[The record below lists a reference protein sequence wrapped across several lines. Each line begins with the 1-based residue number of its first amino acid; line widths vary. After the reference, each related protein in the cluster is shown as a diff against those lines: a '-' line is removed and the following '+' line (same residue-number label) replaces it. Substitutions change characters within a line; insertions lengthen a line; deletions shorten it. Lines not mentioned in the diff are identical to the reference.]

1 MSAHRSHK
9 KNLIISYKNL
19 SEDLKELFKN
29 AYPDGYENFIQRTT
43 KPNGDPLFIVPL
55 ETEDTYYMV
64 KFDVKIDT
72 GLVEEDIDKDM
83 YGDEKEDDGE
93 FAPLSEA
100 IDKEE
105 GQSHGVGTIRTGA
118 YEDFETMA
126 GVDKKEFAKV
136 AADLEEEF
144 GKDDDE
150 DFDSYVDEETGES
163 EDDDP
168 DDSDEPSDEDLLD
181 LEMELDGIE
190 IPTDGS
196 LLRGPDEEPL
206 APAPK
211 KRGRPSKAMLAEREK
226 NPEPPKPKATRG
238 RPRKDAKK

>member
-9 KNLIISYKNL
+9 KNLIISYNNL
-19 SEDLKELFKN
+19 SEDLKELFKKN
-29 AYPDGYENFIQRTT
+29 YPEGHTDYIQRTT

-72 GLVEEDIDKDM
+72 SLVDDDPDICD
-83 YGDEKEDDGE
+83 DEKDDGEE

-100 IDKEE
+100 IEKEE
-105 GQSHGVGTIRTGA
+105 GETRGVGAIRTGA
-118 YEDFETMA
+118 YEDIESLSAATKDELAM
-126 GVDKKEFAKV
+126 V
-136 AADLEEEF
+136 AADIKAEF
-144 GKDDDE
+144 GNDDE
-150 DFDSYVDEETGES
+150 EDYDTYVNEETGEVDD
-163 EDDDP
+163 EADDDEP
-168 DDSDEPSDEDLLD
+168 TDEELLD
-181 LEMELDGIE
+181 LELDLEGIE

-206 APAPK
+206 PPVQK

-226 NPEPPKPKATRG
+226 NPEPPKPKGTRG